1 MSKNHVSKGLAPLQR
16 TLRMTSGLPAF
27 FRPIQTQVLPTS
39 NLPAFIWDASA
50 ATRVFRIS
58 SLTAAL
64 RPAASMA
71 PSTLFRTAG
80 LVMARFKAARSFN
93 GPIRLRGPPSM
104 VAWR

>member
-1 MSKNHVSKGLAPLQR
+1 MSKNHVSNGLAPLQR
-16 TLRMTSGLPAF
+16 TLRMTSALPAF

-39 NLPAFIWDASA
+39 NLPSFIWDEFA

-64 RPAASMA
+64 RPATSIAL
-71 PSTLFRTAG
+71 STFFRTAG
-80 LVMARFKAARSFN
+80 LVMARFRAARSFT

-104 VAWR
+104 VA